1 MTRDLPG
8 GGGASGDDDART
20 GRPTTSTDALVTS
33 ASPLFADSTTE
44 RRIPRRWVVSWA
56 LWDWGGAAFNAVIT
70 TFVFTVYLTGSLFVD
85 PALVAARDAETDL
98 GGPAHAA
105 VTAAE
110 APLSSGL
117 GWGLAIAGII
127 VALLAPVLGQR
138 TDGSG
143 RRKLWLGI
151 NTGMVVLAT
160 ALMFLV
166 VGEPAYFLF
175 GVALVAIGTV
185 FYEIATVN
193 YNAML
198 VQVSTPKTVG
208 RVSGFGWGAG
218 YLGGIVLLLIVY
230 FGLVTDN
237 ADGTGGLFH
246 ASQDAGLNI
255 RIIALIA
262 ALWTLVFSLPV
273 LISVPEMTANARTPR
288 VGFFASYAVLV
299 RDIGRLWKESRNT
312 VLFLI
317 ASALFR
323 DGLVGVFTFGGI
335 LAQGTFGFSSGQV
348 IIFAIAANVVAGV
361 STLLSGRF
369 DDRYGPKPVI
379 VTALVGLVVAGL
391 AVFFLHDG
399 GAIAFWIGGLV
410 LCLFVG
416 PAQSASRTF
425 LTRVTPAGREGEV
438 FGLYATTGRA
448 VSFLA
453 PLLFATFV
461 AVGGAQYWGILG
473 IVLVLALGLALL
485 IPVKAPARSG
495 SL

>member
-1 MTRDLPG
+1 MTSQLPAG
-8 GGGASGDDDART
+8 SDDAGLT
-20 GRPTTSTDALVTS
+20 IA
-33 ASPLFADSTTE
+33 ASPLFVQTSVD
-44 RRIPRRWVVSWA
+44 RRIPRRQVVAWA

-70 TFVFTVYLTGSLFVD
+70 TFVFTVYLTGSLFVA
-85 PALVAARDAETDL
+85 PSLVAARNAETDVQ
-98 GGPAHAA
+98 GPAHAA

-117 GWGLAIAGII
+117 GWGLAAAGIV
-127 VALLAPVLGQR
+127 VALLAPVLGRR

-143 RRKLWLGI
+143 RRKLWLGV
-151 NTGMVVLAT
+151 NTGAVVVTT
-160 ALMFLV
+160 ALMFFV
-166 VGEPAYFLF
+166 AGEPAYFLF

-230 FGLVTDN
+230 FGLVTSNGD
-237 ADGTGGLFH
+237 DTGGMLH
-246 ASQDAGLNI
+246 VSQDAGLNI
-255 RIIALIA
+255 RLIALIA
-262 ALWTLVFSLPV
+262 AVWTLVFSLPV
-273 LISVPEMTANARTPR
+273 LVAVPEITADARTPR
-288 VGFFASYAVLV
+288 VGFFASYGVLV
-299 RDIGRLWKESRNT
+299 RDIRRLWKESRNT

-335 LAQGTFGFSSGQV
+335 LAQGTFGFTSGGV
-348 IIFAIAANVVAGV
+348 IVFAIAANVVAGV
-361 STLLSGRF
+361 STLISGRI
-369 DDRYGPKPVI
+369 DDRFGAKPVI
-379 VTALVGLVVAGL
+379 VTSLIGLIVAGL
-391 AVFFLHDG
+391 AVFFAHDF
-399 GAIAFWIGGLV
+399 GATAFWIGGLV

-425 LTRVTPAGREGEV
+425 LARITPAGHEGEV

-473 IVLVLALGLALL
+473 IVLVLAAGLALL
-485 IPVKAPARSG
+485 IPVASPGAGLRATG
-495 SL
+495 RAGHGAERG